1 MSIPGLPSLSS
12 GAANLFV
19 TQLVLLTADAI
30 LGLLGFQQ
38 QWGIFSNGA
47 PVVEADN
54 VVSFD
59 FRQDFSISN
68 YPVEQGSFA
77 SYNKVQHPQEMKFRF
92 STGGSNAS
100 RQAFINSIQA
110 VIADTNLYDVVT
122 PDAAYTNLNFTHW
135 DYSRSADRGNGL
147 LVIDVWCE
155 EVRPAS
161 LATSTTTAAAATTG
175 TTGNSTGGGQSNVTI
190 TSLSNAQNPAATP
203 QVNGGN
209 VQPQAPTAAQQSAAT
224 AAINQSTPF
233 F

>member
-30 LGLLGFQQ
+30 LGLLGFHQ
-38 QWGIFSNGA
+38 QWGIFSAGV

-92 STGGSNAS
+92 STGGSNAD
-100 RQAFINSIQA
+100 RQNFLNSIKA

-122 PDAAYTNLNFTHW
+122 PDAVYTNLNFVHW
-135 DYSRSADRGNGL
+135 DYARSADRGAGL
-147 LVIDVWCE
+147 LVVDVWVE

-161 LATSTTTAAAATTG
+161 LASSSTLTGATTG
-175 TTGNSTGGGQSNVTI
+175 ATGTSGPGNI
-190 TSLSNAQNPAATP
+190 TAAPLPPLNNAQNPAATP